1 MAMYVG
7 VDFGARCIEIS
18 QKDKG
23 IILREPNVA
32 AVDAKGNVV
41 AVGSQALLVR
51 TRVPGAVTI
60 RKPLVSGV
68 ITDFNL
74 CAEILDR
81 CLEIAVPGAK
91 KHVIAAVKHTLAG
104 RERDALVSALND
116 CRVGKITIV
125 EAPIAAL
132 MGAGYESTPAEKET
146 FGGSIV
152 CDIGAQSIEAAY
164 IRAGEILRTEVS
176 MNAGDAADFGICKYI
191 AGKYGISVTPA
202 AAREAKH
209 KLSLY
214 ADESEELVL
223 NGIDGTT
230 AMPRKVTVNSTELL
244 QPCAAQIEGAVEVL
258 EKLLKN
264 LPRNGESESVAERI
278 IIFGGG
284 ALMPGIDEYIAQR
297 IEREVI
303 VANEPLDCVSRGLC
317 RLLEKE
323 GR

>member
-1 MAMYVG
+1 M
-7 VDFGARCIEIS
+7 DFGARCIEIS

-23 IILREPNVA
+23 IILREPNLA
-32 AVDAKGNVV
+32 AVDAKGNVI

-51 TRVPGAVTI
+51 TRAPGAVTI
-60 RKPLVSGV
+60 RRPLVNGT

-91 KHVIAAVKHTLAG
+91 KHVIAAVKHTFPG
-104 RERDALVSALND
+104 REREALISALND
-116 CRVGKITIV
+116 CRVGKVKLV

-132 MGAGYESTPAEKET
+132 IGAGYESTAYERDS

-164 IRAGEILRTEVS
+164 IRGGEILRVESSV
-176 MNAGDAADFGICKYI
+176 NAGDAADGGICKYL
-191 AGKYGISVTPA
+191 ASKHGISITLS

-214 ADESEELVL
+214 ADESEELVIS
-223 NGIDGTT
+223 GIDGTT
-230 AMPRKVTVNSTELL
+230 AMPRRVTVNSTELL
-244 QPCAAQIEGAVEVL
+244 QPCAAQIEGAVDVL
-258 EKLLKN
+258 DKLLKN
-264 LPRNGESESVAERI
+264 LPKNGESESVAERI

-303 VANEPLDCVSRGLC
+303 VADEPLDCVSRGLC
-317 RLLEKE
+317 KLLEKT
-323 GR
+323 GK